1 MRISCR
7 VAIILV
13 IFAGHAWAKPKKSN
27 AKHPGTTMD
36 SNDPVEKEKS
46 DEGPFTPSGKTGP
59 LKREEVKQ
67 EEAERAAALPAIK
80 RRPRDPVGVFGNL
93 LIGFGKAPEAGPG
106 GDTTTGRTT
115 AATFMVGGHYD
126 LSPNF
131 TVGARLPFTFG
142 SARQGDG
149 LYASSAALGA
159 LELMGEDRVVLST
172 FTQLPID
179 FGLGIP
185 IAQGDYESVNG
196 GRQTQ
201 LNEVA
206 DAASGYRDPELFG
219 PKRLPIIVGV
229 GIDYQKLAL
238 DLHAATKFV
247 AGVKVGG
254 QLPEEDTNLGLK
266 LKPVSFRNVTSAGIA
281 YQFLD
286 KPALY
291 GALDSWTVINAVNAL
306 EYTSP
311 TGAAGPTRF
320 QVVFEPRVGGRF
332 GKVSPSLGYV
342 FPIGGRLA
350 DASISGLELHCDIA
364 F

>member
-7 VAIILV
+7 IAVILV
-13 IFAGHAWAKPKKSN
+13 IFSGHAWAKPKKAN
-27 AKHPGTTMD
+27 PKHPGTTMD
-36 SNDPVEKEKS
+36 SNDPVDKEKS
-46 DEGPFTPSGKTGP
+46 DDGPFTPEGKTGP

-67 EEAERAAALPAIK
+67 EEAERVAALPPIN

-93 LIGFGKAPEAGPG
+93 LIGFGKAPVAGPG
-106 GDTTTGRTT
+106 ENPTTGRTT
-115 AATFMVGGHYD
+115 EATFMVGGHYD
-126 LSPNF
+126 LSPSF
-131 TVGARLPFTFG
+131 TVGARLPFSFG
-142 SARQGDG
+142 SARQADG

-159 LELMGEDRVVLST
+159 LELMGEERVSLT
-172 FTQLPID
+172 RFTLLPID
-179 FGLGIP
+179 FGLGVP
-185 IAQGDYESVNG
+185 IAQGDYQTATG
-196 GRQTQ
+196 GRQLG
-201 LNEVA
+201 LNAMA

-219 PKRLPIIVGV
+219 PKRLPIIAGV
-229 GIDYQKLAL
+229 GIDYQKLEL

-254 QLPEEDTNLGLK
+254 PLPDDAAAGFK
-266 LKPVSFRNVTSAGIA
+266 LKSVSFRNVTSAGIA

-286 KPALY
+286 KPVLF
-291 GALDSWTVINAVNAL
+291 GALDSWLVYNAINAL

-311 TGAAGPTRF
+311 AGAAGPTRF
-320 QVVFEPRVGGRF
+320 QVVFEPRVGARF

-350 DASISGLELHCDIA
+350 DAGASGLELHCDIG

>member
-7 VAIILV
+7 IAVILV
-13 IFAGHAWAKPKKSN
+13 IFSGHAWAKPKKAN
-27 AKHPGTTMD
+27 PKHPGTTMD
-36 SNDPVEKEKS
+36 SNDPVDKEKS
-46 DEGPFTPSGKTGP
+46 DDGPFTPAGKTGP
-59 LKREEVKQ
+59 LKQEEVKQ
-67 EEAERAAALPAIK
+67 EEAERVAALPPIN

-106 GDTTTGRTT
+106 ENPTTGRTT
-115 AATFMVGGHYD
+115 EATFMVGGHYD
-126 LSPNF
+126 LSPSF
-131 TVGARLPFTFG
+131 TFGARLPFSFG
-142 SARQGDG
+142 SARQADG
-149 LYASSAALGA
+149 LYASAAALGA
-159 LELMGEDRVVLST
+159 LELMGEERVSLT
-172 FTQLPID
+172 RFTLLPID
-179 FGLGIP
+179 FGLGVP
-185 IAQGDYESVNG
+185 IAQGDYETTSG
-196 GRQTQ
+196 IRQRQ
-201 LNEVA
+201 LNEMA

-219 PKRLPIIVGV
+219 PKRLPIIAGV

-254 QLPEEDTNLGLK
+254 QISDDDAIAGLK
-266 LKPVSFRNVTSAGIA
+266 LKAVSFRNVTSAGIA

-286 KPALY
+286 KPVLF
-291 GALDSWTVINAVNAL
+291 GALDSWMGYNAVNAE

-311 TGAAGPTRF
+311 TGAVGPTRF

-350 DASISGLELHCDIA
+350 DAGASGLELHCDIA
-364 F
+364 L

>member
-1 MRISCR
+1 
-7 VAIILV
+7 
-13 IFAGHAWAKPKKSN
+13 
-27 AKHPGTTMD
+27 
-36 SNDPVEKEKS
+36 
-46 DEGPFTPSGKTGP
+46 
-59 LKREEVKQ
+59 
-67 EEAERAAALPAIK
+67 
-80 RRPRDPVGVFGNL
+80 
-93 LIGFGKAPEAGPG
+93 
-106 GDTTTGRTT
+106 
-115 AATFMVGGHYD
+115 MVGGHYD
-126 LSPNF
+126 LSADF
-131 TVGARLPFTFG
+131 TLGARLPFTFG
-142 SARQGDG
+142 SARQIDG
-149 LYASSAALGA
+149 LYASSAALGT
-159 LELMGEDRVVLST
+159 LELMAEERVGLSR

-179 FGLGIP
+179 FGLGVP
-185 IAQGDYESVNG
+185 IAQGDYQTSNLNG
-196 GRQTQ
+196 NQRAY
-201 LNEVA
+201 LNDVA

-219 PKRLPIIVGV
+219 PKRLPIVLGV

-254 QLPEEDTNLGLK
+254 QISNDQTNAGLK

-332 GKVSPSLGYV
+332 GKISPSVGYV

-350 DASISGLELHCDIA
+350 DAGISGLELHCDIG

>member
-7 VAIILV
+7 VAVILV
-13 IFAGHAWAKPKKSN
+13 IFSGHAWAKPKKAN
-27 AKHPGTTMD
+27 PKHPGTTMD
-36 SNDPVEKEKS
+36 SNDPVDKEKS
-46 DEGPFTPSGKTGP
+46 DEGPFTPAGKTGP
-59 LKREEVKQ
+59 LKQEEVKQ
-67 EEAERAAALPAIK
+67 AEAERVAALPPIT

-93 LIGFGKAPEAGPG
+93 LIGFGKAPEPAQGT
-106 GDTTTGRTT
+106 DTDVGKTT

-126 LSPNF
+126 LSPDF
-131 TVGARLPFTFG
+131 TLGARVPFTFG

-149 LYASSAALGA
+149 LYASSAALGT
-159 LELMGEDRVVLST
+159 LELMGEDRVGLSR

-179 FGLGIP
+179 FGIGVP
-185 IAQGDYESVNG
+185 TAQGDYQTPNG
-196 GRQTQ
+196 TRRTG
-201 LNEVA
+201 LNDVA

-247 AGVKVGG
+247 AGIKVGN
-254 QLPEEDTNLGLK
+254 QLSNDEINAGLK

-286 KPALY
+286 KPVLF
-291 GALDSWTVINAVNAL
+291 GALDSWMVYNAVNPE

-311 TGAAGPTRF
+311 TGAVGPTRF
-320 QVVFEPRVGGRF
+320 QVVFEPRVGARF

-350 DASISGLELHCDIA
+350 DAGASGLELHCDIG

>member
-1 MRISCR
+1 
-7 VAIILV
+7 V
-13 IFAGHAWAKPKKSN
+13 IFSGHALAKPKKAN
-27 AKHPGTTMD
+27 PKHPGTTMD
-36 SNDPVEKEKS
+36 SNDPVDKEKS
-46 DEGPFTPSGKTGP
+46 DEGPFTPAGKTGP

-67 EEAERAAALPAIK
+67 QEAERAAALPPIK

-93 LIGFGKAPEAGPG
+93 LIGFGKAPEPG
-106 GDTTTGRTT
+106 LGTDTAVGKTT

-126 LSPNF
+126 LSPDF

-142 SARQGDG
+142 SSRQIDG
-149 LYASSAALGA
+149 SYASSAALGA
-159 LELMGEDRVVLST
+159 LELMGEDRVGLST

-179 FGLGIP
+179 FGLGVP
-185 IAQGDYESVNG
+185 IAQGDYEVGNG
-196 GRQTQ
+196 NGNRQAY
-201 LNEVA
+201 LNDVA
-206 DAASGYRDPELFG
+206 DAASGYRDAELFG

-254 QLPEEDTNLGLK
+254 QISDDQTNAGFK
-266 LKPVSFRNVTSAGIA
+266 LKSVSFRNVTSAGIA

-286 KPALY
+286 KPVLF
-291 GALDSWTVINAVNAL
+291 GALDSWMVYNAVNSL

-311 TGAAGPTRF
+311 TGAVAPTRF

-332 GKVSPSLGYV
+332 GKISPSLGYV

-350 DASISGLELHCDIA
+350 DAGASGLELHCDIG

>member
-13 IFAGHAWAKPKKSN
+13 IFAGHAWAKPKKAN
-27 AKHPGTTMD
+27 ANHPGTTMD

-59 LKREEVKQ
+59 LKREEMKQ
-67 EEAERAAALPAIK
+67 EEAERAAALPPIV
-80 RRPRDPVGVFGNL
+80 RRPRDKVGVFGNL
-93 LIGFGKAPEAGPG
+93 LIGFGKAPEPGPAT
-106 GDTTTGRTT
+106 DTATGKTT

-126 LSPNF
+126 LSPDF
-131 TVGARLPFTFG
+131 TIGARLPFTFG
-142 SARQGDG
+142 SARQTDG

-159 LELMGEDRVVLST
+159 LELMGEDRVGLT
-172 FTQLPID
+172 RFTQLPID
-179 FGLGIP
+179 FGVGVP
-185 IAQGDYESVNG
+185 IAQGDYETDNG
-196 GRQTQ
+196 LRQTG
-201 LNEVA
+201 LNDVA

-219 PKRLPIIVGV
+219 PKRLPIIAGV

-254 QLPEEDTNLGLK
+254 QISDVQTNLGLK

-281 YQFLD
+281 YQFVD
-286 KPALY
+286 KPALF
-291 GALDSWTVINAVNAL
+291 GALDSWMVYNAINPL

-311 TGAAGPTRF
+311 SGAAGPTRF

-332 GKVSPSLGYV
+332 GKISPSVGYV

-350 DASISGLELHCDIA
+350 DAGISGLELHCDIG